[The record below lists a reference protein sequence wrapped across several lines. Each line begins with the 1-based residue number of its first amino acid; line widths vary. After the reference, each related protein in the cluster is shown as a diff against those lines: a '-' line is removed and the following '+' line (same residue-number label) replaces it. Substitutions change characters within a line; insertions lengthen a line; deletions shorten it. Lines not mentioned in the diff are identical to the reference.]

1 MSAPRAWQ
9 PEEGDATAVQSLLAE
24 ACAGALP
31 DWLESR
37 RWFADKGRAIEGVT
51 IEDALVERVGFDW
64 VALSVARVTFVDG
77 STARYLLPLALTES
91 PGDADVIVAVATA
104 AGSGGLV
111 DATDKP
117 WFGGWLLDQ
126 FAAAAEL
133 VRGAWVFAAHPAA
146 DAAIAAAR
154 ISPTMAVRAEQSN
167 SSLRFGDLLILKLFR
182 RPQPGVNPDEEVLRA
197 LGDVKFERVPRYVA
211 SISWRS
217 GDGAT
222 YAVALAQGFVPNIG
236 DGWTWMLQRLAGV
249 ARGSIDP
256 GADSFAPEWAL
267 GRATGE
273 LHHALGAVQDPGFA
287 PETTDSAA
295 IEADAR
301 RTRLAIAETIQLL
314 QERRRHLPD
323 YLASRLPDAIAG
335 LQALAERAQG
345 YQAELNMRR
354 IRVHGDYHLGQTLRT
369 PDGDWTIID
378 FEGEPARSLS
388 ERRQPMS
395 VLKDVAGMLRSFA
408 YARGAAERAADV
420 SRDRA
425 ATSRLEAWEAGARRA
440 FLEGYRQALAATA
453 MRLVPEDD
461 EALARALA
469 AWELDKALYEVAY
482 EARNRPD
489 WLELP
494 LRSLLPD
501 LVDQAAD
508 SASGAPA

>member
-1 MSAPRAWQ
+1 MSASRASQ
-9 PEEGDATAVQSLLAE
+9 PDEGDATAVQALLAE
-24 ACAGALP
+24 ACAGSLP
-31 DWLESR
+31 NWLESR
-37 RWFADKGRAIEGVT
+37 RWFADKGRTIDGVR

-91 PGDADVIVAVATA
+91 PGDADVIAVVATD
-104 AGSGGLV
+104 AGRAGVV
-111 DATDKP
+111 DAIDKP

-126 FAAAAEL
+126 FAAEAEL
-133 VRGAWVFAAHPAA
+133 VRAAWVFAAHQSA
-146 DAAIAAAR
+146 DVAIAAAR
-154 ISPTMAVRAEQSN
+154 ISPTMVIRAEQSN
-167 SSLRFGDLLILKLFR
+167 SSLRFGDILMLKLFR
-182 RPQPGVNPDEEVLRA
+182 RLRSGVNPDEEILRA
-197 LGDVKFERVPRYVA
+197 LANVKFERVPRYVG

-217 GDGAT
+217 SDGAT

-249 ARGSIDP
+249 ATGASDP
-256 GADSFAPEWAL
+256 EVDEFAPERAL

-273 LHHALGAVQDPGFA
+273 LHHALGAVQEAGFA
-287 PETTDSAA
+287 AETADVAA

-301 RTRLAIAETIQLL
+301 RTRLAIDETIQLL
-314 QERRRHLPD
+314 HERRRHLPD
-323 YLASRLPDAIAG
+323 ELVSRLPDAIAG
-335 LQALAERAQG
+335 LQSLARRAQG
-345 YQAELNMRR
+345 YQAELNTQR

-378 FEGEPARSLS
+378 FEGEPARTLE
-388 ERRQPMS
+388 ERRQPTS

-408 YARGAAERAADV
+408 YARGVAERAADAPH
-420 SRDRA
+420 DRA
-425 ATSRLEAWEAGARRA
+425 AASRLEAWEAGARRA
-440 FLEGYRQALAATA
+440 FLGGYRQALVPTA
-453 MRLVPEDD
+453 LRLVPEDD
-461 EALARALA
+461 GALARALA

-508 SASGAPA
+508 AAGGAPA

>member
-1 MSAPRAWQ
+1 MSASRASQ
-9 PEEGDATAVQSLLAE
+9 PEEGDATAVQSLLGE

-37 RWFADKGRAIEGVT
+37 RWFADKGRGIEGIM
-51 IEDALVERVGFDW
+51 IEDALIERVGLDW

-77 STARYLLPLALTES
+77 STARYLLPLALTDS
-91 PGDADVIVAVATA
+91 PGDADVIAAVATGA
-104 AGSGGLV
+104 VSGRVV
-111 DATDKP
+111 DATEKP

-133 VRGAWVFAAHPAA
+133 VRGAWVFTAHPAA

-167 SSLRFGDLLILKLFR
+167 SSLRFGDILILKLFR
-182 RPQPGVNPDEEVLRA
+182 RLQPGVNPDEEVLRA
-197 LGDVKFERVPRYVA
+197 LADVKFERVPRYVG

-222 YAVALAQGFVPNIG
+222 YAVALAQEFVPNTG
-236 DGWTWMLQRLAGV
+236 DGWTWMLKRLAGV
-249 ARGSIDP
+249 ATGAIDP
-256 GADSFAPEWAL
+256 GVDEFAPERAL

-273 LHHALGAVQDPGFA
+273 LHRALGSVREPGFA
-287 PETTDSAA
+287 PETTDGAA
-295 IEADAR
+295 IDGDAR
-301 RTRLAIAETIQLL
+301 RTRLAIDETIQLL

-323 YLASRLPDAIAG
+323 ELASRLPDVIAG

-345 YQAELNMRR
+345 YQAELNTRR

-369 PDGDWTIID
+369 PDADWTIID
-378 FEGEPARSLS
+378 FEGEPARSLE
-388 ERRQPMS
+388 ERRQPTS
-395 VLKDVAGMLRSFA
+395 VLKDAAGMLRSFA
-408 YARGAAERAADV
+408 YARGAAERAADA

-425 ATSRLEAWEAGARRA
+425 AASRLEVWEAGARRA
-440 FLEGYRQALAATA
+440 FLEGYREALVATA
-453 MRLVPEDD
+453 MRFVPEDD
-461 EALARALA
+461 DAFARALA

-508 SASGAPA
+508 AGDAPA